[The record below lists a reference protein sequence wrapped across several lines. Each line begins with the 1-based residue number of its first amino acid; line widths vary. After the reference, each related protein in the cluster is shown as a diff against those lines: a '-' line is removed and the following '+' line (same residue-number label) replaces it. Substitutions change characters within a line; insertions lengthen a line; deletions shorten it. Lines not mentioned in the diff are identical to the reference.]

1 MSLVPDPRADSD
13 PEDDLEEECDNIENN
28 LNITS
33 FQDEPLEVFDIEDFI
48 SDVGIDVNDC
58 NDCFDLSVPDN
69 LVDQVNE
76 KPIQKCDSPVHCSD
90 KSNNSQNS
98 ETATQTPTKLPSA
111 KPTARCKKSVE
122 KQMYRWSDEEFWYSV
137 DIHEDEFIAP
147 KKLQLPIEYF
157 KYFFSEEL
165 IQLIVDNTNL
175 YSVQKSGKSVNVN
188 NNDILDFLAIEILM
202 GVVNMPA
209 YTDYWSESLRYD
221 KIANIMPLKRYQA
234 IRRNIHFVN
243 NVTMN
248 DDRYFKIRPV
258 LEHIRQKC
266 LGIPHEKRNSVD
278 EMMIPYKGTKAGSR
292 RQYIKNKPK
301 KWGYKMFVRAG
312 ISGIVYDFIL
322 YGGEDTFR
330 GYQFPEE
337 EMNLGL
343 GAKVVI
349 SLCKNVAPCSAVYFD
364 NFFTSLELVSH
375 LREKYGILSLGTIRA
390 NRLRGCKLKSDKDLS
405 KSGRGSFQQV
415 VDNSKKLVVVK
426 WQDNRA
432 VTLTS
437 SFVDSLPLSKLKRY
451 SKDEKRKVDVTCPH
465 IVSNYNMH
473 MGGVDLSD
481 MLVAL
486 YRTTF
491 KTHKWYLSIFSQI
504 IDICINNSWLIYRRE
519 VKLLQGAE
527 KCKYMKLKEFR
538 LRIFDELLLHNR
550 PKRGRPSAE
559 EMVEQKKKVKIR
571 SPRTEL
577 PIRLDNIG
585 HFPVYTSR
593 GRCRNCQ
600 NGKSSII
607 CQKCDARLC
616 LTDKRNC
623 FVQYHSQ

>member
-13 PEDDLEEECDNIENN
+13 PEDDLEEECDVIENH
-28 LNITS
+28 LNATS
-33 FQDEPLEVFDIEDFI
+33 FQDEPLEVFDIEDI
-48 SDVGIDVNDC
+48 VSDVGIEVNDF
-58 NDCFDLSVPDN
+58 FDLPVPN
-69 LVDQVNE
+69 DQVGE
-76 KPIQKCDSPVHCSD
+76 KAVQKCDSPVRRSD
-90 KSNNSQNS
+90 NSNSENSQ
-98 ETATQTPTKLPSA
+98 TAKKTPTKLH
-111 KPTARCKKSVE
+111 KPPARRKKPVE
-122 KQMYRWSDEEFWYSV
+122 KQMYRWSDEEFLHSV
-137 DIHEDEFIAP
+137 DIDEDEFIAP
-147 KKLQLPIEYF
+147 EELKLPVQYF
-157 KYFFSEEL
+157 KYFFSDEL

-175 YSVQKSGKSVNVN
+175 YSVQKSGKSINVN

-202 GVVNMPA
+202 GIVNMPA

-221 KIANIMPLKRYQA
+221 KIAKIMPLKRYQA

-243 NVTMN
+243 NDNMDN
-248 DDRYFKIRPV
+248 DRYFKIRPV

-292 RQYIKNKPK
+292 RQYIQNKPK
-301 KWGYKMFVRAG
+301 KWGYKMFVRSG

-330 GYQFPEE
+330 GYQFSEE
-337 EMNLGL
+337 EMDLGL

-390 NRLRGCKLKSDKDLS
+390 NRLRGCELKSDKDLS

-415 VDNSKKLVVVK
+415 VDNCQKLVVVK
-426 WQDNRA
+426 WQDNKA
-432 VTLTS
+432 VILTS
-437 SFVDSLPLSKLKRY
+437 SFVDSVPLSKVKRY
-451 SKDEKRKVDVTCPH
+451 SKDEKKKVDVTCPN
-465 IVSNYNMH
+465 IVTNYNMH

-486 YRTTF
+486 YRTAF

-527 KCKYMKLKEFR
+527 KCIKLKEFR
-538 LRIFDELLLHNR
+538 LKIFEELLLHNR

-559 EMVEQKKKVKIR
+559 QNVEQKKKVKICT
-571 SPRTEL
+571 PRTEL

-585 HFPVYTSR
+585 HCPVYTSR
-593 GRCRNCQ
+593 GRCRNCKD
-600 NGKSSII
+600 GKSSIM

-616 LTDKRNC
+616 LTEKRNC
-623 FVQYHSQ
+623 FNQYHSQ